1 MVQAAVVEGVRKYL
15 NRLAET
21 GLPVNFGVIFG
32 SYVTGRANQYSDID
46 LVVVSSDFDKAIT
59 RDNINKLWQIAARI
73 DSRIEPIPCGQLQWQ
88 NDRSSAI
95 IEIARTEG
103 QTVSVN

>member
-1 MVQAAVVEGVRKYL
+1 MVHKTAVEGVRKYL
-15 NRLAET
+15 NRLSET
-21 GLPVNFGVIFG
+21 GLPVSFGVIFG
-32 SYVTGRANQYSDID
+32 SYATGRANQYSDID
-46 LVVVSSDFDKAIT
+46 LVVVSSDFDKIIT
-59 RDNINKLWQIAARI
+59 RDSINKLWQIAARI
-73 DSRIEPIPCGQLQWQ
+73 DSRIEPIPCGWLQWQ